1 VITAQRLTGALQGL
15 AGLIDARLLLRQPS
29 RDEHVL
35 AGGDGSTFDPRLPA
49 GAGSWMG
56 PRGGGATVQVA
67 IGSAE
72 LPAAELVDLPR
83 LRPRRDRALAVV
95 CPRPGELASRL
106 NVVGARVIMVGDD
119 PAPADDDLRISGGE
133 TPVVLLGDPDAWQAE
148 WAVLNLARR
157 ELPIAV
163 IGCSASELRAITRA
177 RDAAPALGSRP
188 GECWWV
194 DAGVVRRALLE
205 LDRDG

>member
-1 VITAQRLTGALQGL
+1 
-15 AGLIDARLLLRQPS
+15 
-29 RDEHVL
+29 
-35 AGGDGSTFDPRLPA
+35 
-49 GAGSWMG
+49 
-56 PRGGGATVQVA
+56 VA

-83 LRPRRDRALAVV
+83 LRPRRDRTLAIV
-95 CPRPGELASRL
+95 CPRPGELAPRL
-106 NVVGARVIMVGDD
+106 SGVGARVIVLGDD
-119 PAPADDDLRISGGE
+119 PAPADDELRVSRGE

-148 WAVLNLARR
+148 WAILNLARR

-177 RDAAPALGSRP
+177 RDAAPPLGSRP

-194 DAGVVRRALLE
+194 VAGAVRRALLR
-205 LDRDG
+205 LDPDG